1 MTTPTWDTLS
11 IDTRHALRTATSRL
25 ADEFAG
31 IYVRETIERSFTP
44 PTTGS
49 RPTPE

>member
-11 IDTRHALRTATSRL
+11 IDTRRARTAASRL

-31 IYVRETIERSFTP
+31 IYGRETIERSFTP